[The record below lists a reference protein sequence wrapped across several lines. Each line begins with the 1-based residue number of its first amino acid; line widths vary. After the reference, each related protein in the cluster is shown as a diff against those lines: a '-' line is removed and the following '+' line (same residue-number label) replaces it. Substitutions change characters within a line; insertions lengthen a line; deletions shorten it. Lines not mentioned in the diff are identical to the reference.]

1 MKRYLLIL
9 LAILL
14 LGCSNAKSS
23 APVSAGEAPTP
34 EPVPASPEQV
44 LPAGDA
50 VLEKLEIVS
59 KPVKMS
65 YVTGETFEPEGL
77 VINAIYSDGGVLENV
92 EWTVETPLISPR
104 MTAVT
109 LQCMGKTLR
118 LSIDVIIAGNAP
130 EYSVEQTPVLDDSP
144 IKGQTFFWL
153 GSSVTYGSGSDG
165 ESVPDFFG
173 KKYEVITIKEA
184 VPGTTLSDS
193 KPNSYVDRL
202 NKYLAGKEKADHVD
216 LFICQLSTNDT
227 SLVDQRGILLPDFIT
242 ASDAFDTKTTCGA
255 IEYIIAV
262 AKETWD
268 CPIYFYTNPPTGNG
282 NYRDLVEMLFRVAE
296 KWDIT
301 VIDLYTDE
309 DFNAITD
316 EQRTLYLSDPIHP
329 TKAGY
334 REWWL
339 PKFEEALLP

>member
-1 MKRYLLIL
+1 M
-9 LAILL
+9 LAFLL
-14 LGCSNAKSS
+14 LGCSKAQSS
-23 APVSAGEAPTP
+23 VPANGGEAVAS
-34 EPVPASPEQV
+34 EPAPASPVQII
-44 LPAGDA
+44 PAEDA

-65 YVTGETFEPEGL
+65 YTTGESFDPEGL
-77 VINAIYSDGGVLENV
+77 VINAIYSDGSVLENV

-109 LQCMGKTLR
+109 LQCMGKTLH
-118 LSIDVIIAGNAP
+118 LGIEVIIAGNAP
-130 EYSVEQTPVLDDSP
+130 EFSVEQTPALENSP
-144 IKGQTFFWL
+144 LEGQTFFWL

-173 KKYEVITIKEA
+173 KKYKVNTIKEA
-184 VPGTTLSDS
+184 APGTTLSDS

-202 NKYLAGKEKADHVD
+202 NKHLAGKEKADHVD

-268 CPIYFYTNPPTGNG
+268 CPVCFYTNPPTGNG
-282 NYRDLVEMLFRVAE
+282 NYRDLVDMLFKVAE

-309 DFNAITD
+309 AFNAITD